1 MSSIAIGIYH
11 LPLVHPHNPVSIHP
25 ADAKALGIR
34 NGDKVRIS
42 TPGNSGEAVT
52 MLRDGV
58 MRGAIAVEHG
68 YGHKELGARVHYVD
82 GQAMPHNPN
91 ICAGSNLND
100 LVFQETTGQDKK
112 VWNDRAAG

>member
-42 TPGNSGEAVT
+42 TPGNSVEAVA

-68 YGHKELGARVHYVD
+68 YGHKEDRK
-82 GQAMPHNPN
+82 
-91 ICAGSNLND
+91 STRLNSSHVAISYA
-100 LVFQETTGQDKK
+100 VFCFKK
-112 VWNDRAAG
+112 KNRNRRMLNTI